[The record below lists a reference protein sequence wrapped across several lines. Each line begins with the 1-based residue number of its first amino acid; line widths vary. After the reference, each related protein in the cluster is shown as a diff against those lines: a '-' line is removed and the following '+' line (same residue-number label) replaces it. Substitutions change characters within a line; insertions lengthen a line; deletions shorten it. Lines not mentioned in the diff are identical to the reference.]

1 MSLKKIVE
9 AEGRSFIQSQVGI
22 VNAGIEKITFAAVCK
37 VTSISGGKEKLN
49 INVSHTSDVAAYE
62 RLYSF
67 EPSVADGSPNFIKQA
82 YLYLKTL
89 PEFSGAEDC

>member
-1 MSLKKIVE
+1 MALKKIVE
-9 AEGRSFIQSQVGI
+9 VEGESFIQSQVGI
-22 VNAGIEKITFAAVCK
+22 IQTGIEKTTFAAVCK
-37 VTSISGGKEKLN
+37 ISSISGSKTKLT
-49 INVSHTSDVAAYE
+49 INVSHIGDVASFD

-67 EPSVADGSPNFIKQA
+67 QPSVSEGSENFIKQA

>member
-1 MSLKKIVE
+1 MALKKIIE
-9 AEGRSFIQSQVGI
+9 AEGESYIHSQVGI
-22 VNAGIEKITFAAVCK
+22 IQTGIEKTTFAAVCK
-37 VTSISGGKEKLN
+37 ISSISGSKTKLTV
-49 INVSHTSDVAAYE
+49 NVSHVGDVARFE

-67 EPSVADGSPNFIKQA
+67 QPSVAEGSENFIKQA

>member
-1 MSLKKIVE
+1 MAVRKIVE
-9 AEGRSFIQSQVGI
+9 IEGQSFVQSSFGI
-22 VNAGIEKITFAAVCK
+22 VQKGVEKITFTAICK
-37 VTSISGGKEKLN
+37 VTSISGNKAKLTVT
-49 INVSHTSDVAAYE
+49 VSSVGDIAKYE
-62 RLYSF
+62 HSYSF

>member
-9 AEGRSFIQSQVGI
+9 AEGQSVIHSSIGAIQ
-22 VNAGIEKITFAAVCK
+22 AGIEKVTFVAVCK
-37 VTSISGGKEKLN
+37 ITSINGNKSYLDV
-49 INVSHTSDVAAYE
+49 NVSHVGDVAKFE
-62 RLYSF
+62 RSYSF
-67 EPSVADGSPNFIKQA
+67 KPSVDDGSPNFIKQA

>member
-1 MSLKKIVE
+1 MALKKIIE
-9 AEGRSFIQSQVGI
+9 AEGESYIQSSFGTIQNGV
-22 VNAGIEKITFAAVCK
+22 EKATFAAVCK
-37 VTSISGGKEKLN
+37 ILSISGSKTKLTV
-49 INVSHTSDVAAYE
+49 NVSHVGDVARFE

-67 EPSVADGSPNFIKQA
+67 QPSVDEGSENFIKQA

>member
-1 MSLKKIVE
+1 MALKKIIEVE
-9 AEGRSFIQSQVGI
+9 GESFVQTNFGPVQTGV
-22 VNAGIEKITFAAVCK
+22 KKTTFAAICK
-37 VTSISGGKEKLN
+37 VVSVNGNKKRLN
-49 INVSHTSDVAAYE
+49 FSVLHFGDGAKFE
-62 RLYSF
+62 RSYSF